1 MPEDNKNSNFD
12 KETSQLQYAHD
23 RALNDKLMELQALF
37 EMSQILNSSLNLKSI
52 LDNMLLTSMGK
63 MMISKGIILLQQQN
77 DIFVV
82 ENLKGLDRS
91 IIGKKVQIDAFFN
104 SPIFTKEMSNN
115 WVQFFQKLGIMV
127 LFPVS
132 SNNKN
137 LGIVGFGGKIANIEY
152 SQAELDFLNSLSN
165 IAATAIERGLIFQEL
180 NDVYRRLDRK
190 YQELNTLFEISK
202 ELNSAALD
210 SNNILNLLVYAI
222 MGEMV
227 VNRCAILLKREDRME
242 LRLSKGMGNIDED
255 INERLTD
262 NLQQKLCSLVAPI
275 SISNP
280 DASEYFQSLLE
291 INFQVLVPMR
301 IQDENQGIIMVG
313 PKIVKQEFRSDELEF
328 LFTLGNQAMISLEN
342 ARLFEEMREKE
353 RMEEELNIA
362 REIQQ
367 RLLPKNLPEFE
378 NFDIAAINVSS
389 YQIGGDYFDC
399 IKIDDT
405 HYGIA
410 IADVSGKGVP
420 ASLLMSNVQASLHS
434 LIETDLKCPE
444 MIKRMNNLIYKNTT
458 PDKFVTFFYGVLNV
472 ENSTFTFCNAG
483 HNPPYLYHKNDEYH
497 LLEKGGLLLGM
508 FPDMTYQTETI
519 KLNSGDCLFL
529 YTDGVSEA
537 MNIKDEEFGTDRIEF
552 ILKKF
557 KEKTAQELL
566 NTYLTAIRA
575 YAENVP
581 QSDDITMVI
590 LKVK

>member
-1 MPEDNKNSNFD
+1 MNSNFD
-12 KETSQLQYAHD
+12 NETSQLQYAHD

-63 MMISKGIILLQQQN
+63 MMISKGIILLQKEN

-91 IIGKKVQIDAFFN
+91 IIGKKVQISDFFN
-104 SPIFTKEMSNN
+104 SPVFTREMSNE

-127 LFPVS
+127 LFPVF
-132 SNNKN
+132 SNKKN
-137 LGIVGFGGKIANIEY
+137 LGIIGFGGKIANLEY

-180 NDVYRRLDRK
+180 NEVYRRLDRK

-202 ELNSAALD
+202 ELNSVALD
-210 SNNILNLLVYAI
+210 SNNILNLLIYAI

-227 VNRCAILLKREDRME
+227 VNRCAVLLRREDRME
-242 LRLSKGMGNIDED
+242 LRLSKGMGNIDTE
-255 INERLTD
+255 IKERLTD
-262 NLQQKLCSLVAPI
+262 NLQQRLCSLMAPV
-275 SISNP
+275 SFSEA
-280 DASEYFQSLLE
+280 DSHEYFKSLLA

-301 IQDENQGIIMVG
+301 IQDENQGIIMIG
-313 PKIVKQEFRSDELEF
+313 PKITKQEFRSEELEF
-328 LFTLGNQAMISLEN
+328 LFTLGSQAMISLEN

-353 RMEEELNIA
+353 RLEEELNIA

-367 RLLPKNLPEFE
+367 RLLPKSLPKLEK
-378 NFDIAAINVSS
+378 FDIAAINVSS

-399 IKIDDT
+399 IKIDDS

-434 LIETDLKCPE
+434 LIETDLNTPE

-458 PDKFVTFFYGVLNV
+458 SDKFVTFFYGVLDV
-472 ENSTFTFCNAG
+472 ENSTFHFCNAG
-483 HNPPYLYHKNDEYH
+483 HNPPYLYHHNDEYH

-508 FPDMTYQTETI
+508 FPEMNYQI
-519 KLNSGDCLFL
+519 DSMKLNSGDCMFL

-537 MNIKDEEFGTDRIEF
+537 MNDKDEEFGTERIEF
-552 ILKKF
+552 ILKKY
-557 KEKTAQELL
+557 KDKTAQELL
-566 NTYLTAIRA
+566 DIFLSAIRGFT
-575 YAENVP
+575 ENVA

-590 LKVK
+590 IKVK

>member
-1 MPEDNKNSNFD
+1 MNSNFNN
-12 KETSQLQYAHD
+12 ETSRQQYDHD
-23 RALNDKLMELQALF
+23 RAFNDKLMELQALF

-63 MMISKGIILLQQQN
+63 MMISKGIILLQKEN
-77 DIFVV
+77 DVFVV
-82 ENLKGLDRS
+82 ENLKGLDRA
-91 IIGKKVQIDAFFN
+91 IIGKKVQIKDFFN
-104 SPIFTKEMSNN
+104 TPVFIKEMSNE
-115 WVQFFQKLGIMV
+115 WIQFFQKLGIMV

-132 SNNKN
+132 SNKKN
-137 LGIVGFGGKIANIEY
+137 LGIIGFGGKIANLEY

-210 SNNILNLLVYAI
+210 SNNILNLLIYAI

-227 VNRCAILLKREDRME
+227 VNRCAILLRRDDRME
-242 LRLSKGMGNIDED
+242 LRLSKGMGNIDEE
-255 INERLTD
+255 ISERLTD
-262 NLQQKLCSLVAPI
+262 NLQQKLCSLVAPM
-275 SISNP
+275 SILDP
-280 DASEYFQSLLE
+280 DCSEYFKSLLE

-367 RLLPKNLPEFE
+367 RLLPKNLPKLDK
-378 NFDIAAINVSS
+378 FDIAAINVSS

-434 LIETDLKCPE
+434 LIETDLNCPE

-458 PDKFVTFFYGVLNV
+458 PDKFVTFFYGVLDV
-472 ENSTFTFCNAG
+472 ENSQFTFCNAG
-483 HNPPYLYHKNDEYH
+483 HNPPYLFHKNDEYH

-508 FPDMTYQTETI
+508 FPEMKYQIDTM
-519 KLNSGDCLFL
+519 KLNPGDCIFL

-537 MNIKDEEFGTDRIEF
+537 MNEKDEEFGTERIEY
-552 ILKKF
+552 ILKKY
-557 KEKTAQELL
+557 KDKTAQELVDIF
-566 NTYLTAIRA
+566 LTAIRGF
-575 YAENVP
+575 AEKVS

-590 LKVK
+590 IKTK